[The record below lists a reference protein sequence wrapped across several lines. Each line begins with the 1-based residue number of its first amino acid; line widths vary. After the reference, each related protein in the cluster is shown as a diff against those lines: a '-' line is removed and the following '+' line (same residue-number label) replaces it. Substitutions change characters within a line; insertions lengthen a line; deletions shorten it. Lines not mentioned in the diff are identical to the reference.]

1 MSGRSQ
7 KKQLEDWQGL
17 LREARRR
24 ELELTGLVDL
34 RQKLE
39 QSYTRAISTRCMRE
53 TLLKTKVGTT
63 QQLREV
69 LAEGQE
75 AAAQLRRMVKEGRG

>member
-1 MSGRSQ
+1 MPGRSQ
-7 KKQLEDWQGL
+7 KKQLQGWQDL
-17 LREARRR
+17 LREARVR
-24 ELELTGLVDL
+24 EIELAALIDL

-53 TLLKTKVGTT
+53 TLLKTKIGTT

-69 LAEGQE
+69 LAEGKE
-75 AAAQLRRMVKEGRG
+75 AEAQLRRMVKEGRR